1 MSRQK
6 YLQMVVTLAVL
17 SMPFSA
23 NAADAPI
30 NAGAGTTV
38 TVGDNYEIE
47 MTGKVLQ
54 LLQQL
59 RMQTLRWVMMQ
70 K

>member
-1 MSRQK
+1 MSIQK
-6 YLQMVVTLAVL
+6 YLQMVVTFAVL

-47 MTGKVLQ
+47 MTGNGSNALAEAQ
-54 LLQQL
+54 DENLMLG
-59 RMQTLRWVMMQ
+59 MQ

>member
-38 TVGDNYEIE
+38 TVGDHYEIE
-47 MTGKVLQ
+47 MMLSVLKPVQ
-54 LLQQL
+54 II
-59 RMQTLRWVMMQ
+59 RTSNSESRR

>member
-23 NAADAPI
+23 
-30 NAGAGTTV
+30 
-38 TVGDNYEIE
+38 
-47 MTGKVLQ
+47 MLLSVLKPVQ
-54 LLQQL
+54 II
-59 RMQTLRWVMMQ
+59 RTSNSESRR

>member
-47 MTGKVLQ
+47 MTGCKRYV
-54 LLQQL
+54 
-59 RMQTLRWVMMQ
+59 W
-70 K
+70 